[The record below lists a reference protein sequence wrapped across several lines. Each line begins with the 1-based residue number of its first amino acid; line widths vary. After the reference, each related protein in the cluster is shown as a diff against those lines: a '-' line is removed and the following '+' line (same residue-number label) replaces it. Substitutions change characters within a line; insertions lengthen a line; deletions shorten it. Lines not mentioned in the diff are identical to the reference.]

1 MNATAN
7 TKKAGHTAAV
17 AARREEHDREQHQKN
32 GCNGDEITQL
42 VSAGALGIAEQG
54 VGEGS

>member
-32 GCNGDEITQL
+32 GDNCDHVAQL